1 MSTRRPPS
9 DQPAE
14 PTDEGAPSPGQAPGA
29 ENGQPQE
36 DLRGTPR
43 FFEYWNR
50 LDAVNWMGV
59 EFVESADGRA
69 LARFEPEKHH
79 RGAGVGGRAVTGA
92 TQAYIFD
99 FVTGAAVSSL
109 SHGRMRQVT
118 VQLDCRYHHPAYD
131 TPLTFEAQVQ
141 HAGRHVVYV
150 EATCRDAN
158 GQACSRANAIYY
170 RFEPR
175 ASATPAS
182 TDDGTPAEG

>member
-1 MSTRRPPS
+1 MSDETRDGAPQTQAHSDRPGDS
-9 DQPAE
+9 DAGGQPASE
-14 PTDEGAPSPGQAPGA
+14 QANEVA
-29 ENGQPQE
+29 ESE
-36 DLRGTPR
+36 SDLRGTPR

-50 LDAVNWMGV
+50 LDAVTWMGV
-59 EFVESADGRA
+59 RIVESVDGHA
-69 LARFEPEKHH
+69 VAHFEPEKQH

-109 SHGRMRQVT
+109 SHGTMHQVT

-141 HAGRHVVYV
+141 SAGRQIVYV
-150 EATCRDAN
+150 EATCTDAN
-158 GQACSRANAIYY
+158 GQVCSRANAIYR

-175 ASATPAS
+175 PAR
-182 TDDGTPAEG
+182 